1 MIING
6 KIHIFCVFPAV
17 LSVSMVISN
26 RLCFAVS
33 SGEIPIRPREK
44 LNRLFFCVRRYCG
57 EQTKTNKRFL
67 IIISQLNDY
76 SKATGVS
83 GTKRMLAS
91 PISKLTIFTQAH

>member
-1 MIING
+1 M
-6 KIHIFCVFPAV
+6 KRFLLAFCLFAA
-17 LSVSMVISN
+17 IAAN
-26 RLCFAVS
+26 R
-33 SGEIPIRPREK
+33 
-44 LNRLFFCVRRYCG
+44 
-57 EQTKTNKRFL
+57 QKTNKRFL